1 MKMKKTYIISILI
14 GFLFCCSISSCS
26 DFLIEDPQTSMSTEQ
41 IFADIDNIQPYLNGI
56 YFKYRDTRVNRKGFF
71 LLLGTDEVQQGE
83 YQVST
88 EAQQSGLD
96 KYDGFYFPENNSIA
110 QLWNVRWPIVTL
122 SAEALIYLNEM
133 EKNASEEDLP
143 KIKSFIG
150 QASFYRACALFELVQ
165 YWGELPIPDFV
176 DNKITLSGRKSLQT
190 VYEMIEADFQK
201 AAEYLSEKPSGDIRI
216 PRTWAAKAMLAKM
229 YMSALPESGFRDLG
243 KAKVLLEDIVTKGG
257 FSLVQNFADLWD
269 GTKDASSETVYA
281 FYFNNVWPD
290 TNELQWYAGSR
301 SVSGDPNCYMGG
313 YDLGL
318 PTKYC
323 YEINANGG
331 IWETGDLRKDESIR
345 YNFYYNGKAP
355 APVAGFGQDQVL
367 PHIKK
372 YEDKRIDG
380 EKSFYYSGKNI
391 YLVRYAD
398 ILLLYAECLNEEG
411 NTAEAVN
418 LVNNTVRSRA
428 WGGNLPTE
436 QKWNTGMSK
445 EDFRNCMMD
454 ERMRELCF
462 EGWRRMDLIR
472 TGNFVEKIKTHNRWA
487 KESGTIQKFHERFP
501 IPHVE
506 IKQNTNLSEKD
517 QNPGY

>member
-1 MKMKKTYIISILI
+1 MKRIYIISILI
-14 GFLFCCSISSCS
+14 GLLYGLSSCS
-26 DFLIEDPQTSMSTEQ
+26 DFLFEDPKTSMSTAQ

-83 YQVST
+83 YQVRT

-110 QLWNVRWPIVTL
+110 QLWNVRWPVVTL
-122 SAEALIYLNEM
+122 STMALSHLNDM
-133 EKNASEEDLP
+133 EKNASETDLP
-143 KIKSFIG
+143 SIKSYIG

-165 YWGELPIPDFV
+165 YWGELPIPDLQGEKV
-176 DNKITLSGRKSLQT
+176 VLSGRKPLQT
-190 VYEMIEADFQK
+190 VYEMIESDFNK
-201 AAEYLSEKPSGDIRI
+201 AAEYLPEKASGDVRI

-243 KAKVLLEDIVTKGG
+243 KAKVLLNSIITEGG
-257 FSLVQNFADLWD
+257 FRLVNQYADLWD
-269 GTKDASSETVYA
+269 GTKDASSEIIYA

-301 SVSGDPNCYMGG
+301 AVSGDPNCYMGG

-323 YEINANGG
+323 YEITDNGG
-331 IWETGDLRKDESIR
+331 IWEAGDLRKDESIR
-345 YNFYYNGKAP
+345 YNFFYNGKAP
-355 APVAGFGQDQVL
+355 APVAGFGEDQTS

-380 EKSFYYSGKNI
+380 EKSFYNSGKNV

-398 ILLLYAECLNEEG
+398 VLLLYAECLNEEN

-418 LVNNTVRSRA
+418 LINNTIRSRA
-428 WGGNLPTE
+428 WGGNLPAE
-436 QKWNTGMSK
+436 LKWNTAMSQD
-445 EDFRNCMMD
+445 EFRSKIMD

-487 KESGTIQKFHERFP
+487 KESGTIQQFHERFP

-506 IKQNTNLSEKD
+506 IKQNTNITEGD

>member
-1 MKMKKTYIISILI
+1 MKRIYIISILV
-14 GFLFCCSISSCS
+14 GLLYGLSSCNDFLF
-26 DFLIEDPQTSMSTEQ
+26 EDPKTSMSTAQ

-83 YQVST
+83 YQVRT

-110 QLWNVRWPIVTL
+110 QLWNVRWPVVTL
-122 SAEALIYLNEM
+122 STMALSYLNDM
-133 EKNASEEDLP
+133 EKSASEIDLP
-143 KIKSFIG
+143 SIKSYIG

-165 YWGELPIPDFV
+165 YWGELPIPELQGEKV
-176 DNKITLSGRKSLQT
+176 TLSGRKPLQT
-190 VYEMIEADFQK
+190 VYEMIESDFNK
-201 AAEYLSEKPSGDIRI
+201 AAEYLSGSTSSDVRI

-229 YMSALPESGFRDLG
+229 YMSALPESGFRDMG
-243 KAKVLLEDIVTKGG
+243 KAKVLLNNIITEGG
-257 FSLVQNFADLWD
+257 FRLVNQYADLWD
-269 GTKDASSETVYA
+269 GTKDPSSEIIYA

-301 SVSGDPNCYMGG
+301 AVSGDPNCYMGG

-323 YEINANGG
+323 YEITSNGG

-345 YNFYYNGKAP
+345 YNFFYNGKAP
-355 APVAGFGQDQVL
+355 ASVAGFGEDQTL

-380 EKSFYYSGKNI
+380 EKSFYNSGKNV

-398 ILLLYAECLNEEG
+398 VLLLYAECLNEEN

-418 LVNNTVRSRA
+418 LINNTIRSRA
-428 WGGNLPTE
+428 WGGNLPE
-436 QKWNTGMSK
+436 ELKWNTAMSQD
-445 EDFRNCMMD
+445 EFRSKIMD

-487 KESGTIQKFHERFP
+487 KESGTIQQFHERFP

-506 IKQNTNLSEKD
+506 IKQNTNLSEND